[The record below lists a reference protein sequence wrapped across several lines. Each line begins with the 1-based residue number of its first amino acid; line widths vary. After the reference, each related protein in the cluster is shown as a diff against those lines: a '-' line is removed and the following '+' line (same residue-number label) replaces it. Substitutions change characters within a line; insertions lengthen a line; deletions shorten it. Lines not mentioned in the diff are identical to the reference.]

1 MKILHICAGLPI
13 SNQSGIPNYVR
24 NVASN
29 QASLGHDIT
38 VLTSDYDLNNTYNF
52 KIFFVKS
59 KIKSFSRGRIIDKST
74 LIQISNHLK
83 KENYDIIH
91 IHMLMTIDWRI
102 YSILKNYNYV
112 VSLHDYW
119 FLCPRITMYWNNKS
133 CECYDEKKCKACISW
148 VEQYRITK
156 GFFRF
161 FSKKIN
167 GIEKYPYISQNYTQ
181 IRYNNYKKLLEGAK
195 MVLPVSTRV
204 MDIFKMSNIS
214 ANYKVCHIGNITA
227 DNFKT
232 NYSYKK
238 YGNKINIVFLGRLTK
253 AKGVDVLLKIAE
265 KIDKTKFEIHF
276 FGDAMEYKNI
286 IENVG
291 IINHGKYCQVDLQKI
306 LIGMDLGFVLP
317 IWEDNGPQVVM
328 EMLNNHIPVIGT
340 NIGGIPDFVIS
351 GVNGYLFNPFNKSG
365 YLYLFEF
372 LNNINIDKIRF
383 MSENIKKPTKTTREH
398 FDELLDIYA
407 RCTSNNL

>member
-119 FLCPRITMYWNNKS
+119 FLCPRITMYWNNK
-133 CECYDEKKCKACISW
+133 
-148 VEQYRITK
+148 
-156 GFFRF
+156 
-161 FSKKIN
+161 
-167 GIEKYPYISQNYTQ
+167 
-181 IRYNNYKKLLEGAK
+181 
-195 MVLPVSTRV
+195 
-204 MDIFKMSNIS
+204 
-214 ANYKVCHIGNITA
+214 
-227 DNFKT
+227 
-232 NYSYKK
+232 
-238 YGNKINIVFLGRLTK
+238 
-253 AKGVDVLLKIAE
+253 
-265 KIDKTKFEIHF
+265 
-276 FGDAMEYKNI
+276 
-286 IENVG
+286 
-291 IINHGKYCQVDLQKI
+291 
-306 LIGMDLGFVLP
+306 
-317 IWEDNGPQVVM
+317 
-328 EMLNNHIPVIGT
+328 
-340 NIGGIPDFVIS
+340 
-351 GVNGYLFNPFNKSG
+351 
-365 YLYLFEF
+365 
-372 LNNINIDKIRF
+372 
-383 MSENIKKPTKTTREH
+383 
-398 FDELLDIYA
+398 
-407 RCTSNNL
+407 